1 MQKEEKQEKNETK
14 LEPIEQIEHLKDGA
28 LEFEKLIFSMKNKF
42 VKPELTIIFISGM
55 VGYSCQATLLEKK
68 QNFTFVKAK
77 NGKNYISGD
86 ALNYYLLK
94 SKYSFY
100 NILMGQL
107 LKFSPEIEPIEI
119 EPYIKRV
126 AENIGNEK
134 YLIGNLFNPE
144 KIFDFEFY
152 QSTWKEFY
160 NTLNKYCKSA
170 DEWPILFS
178 ISMTY
183 FLDIILKVYGIEEY
197 IILIF
202 LALENALYV
211 SKISQI
217 DCTFFK

>member
-1 MQKEEKQEKNETK
+1 MQKEEKQEKNEKK

-28 LEFEKLIFSMKNKF
+28 FEFEKFIFTMKNKL

-55 VGYSCQATLLEKK
+55 VGYSCQATLIEKK
-68 QNFTFVKAK
+68 QNYTFIKTN
-77 NGKNYISGD
+77 NGKKYILGD
-86 ALNYYLLK
+86 ALNYYLFK

-100 NILMGQL
+100 NILMGYL
-107 LKFSPEIEPIEI
+107 LNFSPDMEPFEIEPFL
-119 EPYIKRV
+119 KQV
-126 AENIGNEK
+126 VENIGNEK

-178 ISMTY
+178 ISMTK
-183 FLDIILKVYGIEEY
+183 FLDLFLNFFGIEY
-197 IILIF
+197 FIIYLLMGF
-202 LALENALYV
+202 ENAIYV

-217 DCTFFK
+217 D

>member
-1 MQKEEKQEKNETK
+1 MQKEEKQAKNENK
-14 LEPIEQIEHLKDGA
+14 LKPIEQIQHLKDGA
-28 LEFEKLIFSMKNKF
+28 LEFNKFILAMKNKL
-42 VKPELTIIFISGM
+42 VKPELAVIFISGM
-55 VGYSCQATLLEKK
+55 VGYSCQATLIEKK
-68 QNFTFVKAK
+68 QNYTFVKAN
-77 NGKNYISGD
+77 NGKKYILGD

-100 NILMGQL
+100 NILMGYL
-107 LKFSPEIEPIEI
+107 LNFSPDMEPFEIEPFL
-119 EPYIKRV
+119 KRV
-126 AENIGNEK
+126 VENIGNEK

>member
-1 MQKEEKQEKNETK
+1 MQKIENEAKNENK
-14 LEPIEQIEHLKDGA
+14 LKPIEQIQHLKDGA
-28 LEFEKLIFSMKNKF
+28 LEFNKFILAMKNKL
-42 VKPELTIIFISGM
+42 VKPELAVIFISGM

-77 NGKNYISGD
+77 NGKNYIFGD
-86 ALNYYLLK
+86 ALNYYLIK
-94 SKYSFY
+94 SKNSFY
-100 NILMGQL
+100 KILMGQL
-107 LKFSPEIEPIEI
+107 LNFSPEIELIEI

-178 ISMTY
+178 ISMTK
-183 FLDIILKVYGIEEY
+183 FLEFFLNFFGIEY
-197 IILIF
+197 FIIYLLMGF
-202 LALENALYV
+202 ENAIYV

-217 DCTFFK
+217 D